1 LQETITVVLLQHHQ
15 PRTAR
20 IGMENS
26 SENNNLGIESIG
38 SVGAPKGNDNAKK
51 GKLFFNELRKALV
64 QQDQLNLRRIAD
76 KLVEKAI
83 EGEPWAVKEIMDR
96 VDGKAIQATEISGTD
111 GEDLKMVISWQR

>member
-1 LQETITVVLLQHHQ
+1 
-15 PRTAR
+15 
-20 IGMENS
+20 MENS